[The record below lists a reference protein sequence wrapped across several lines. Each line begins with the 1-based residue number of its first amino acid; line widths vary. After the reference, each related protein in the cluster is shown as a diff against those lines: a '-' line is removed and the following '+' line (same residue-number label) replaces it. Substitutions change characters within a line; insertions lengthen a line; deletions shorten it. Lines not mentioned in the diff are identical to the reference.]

1 MLFVEPAKVISDA
14 GIYSLVLK
22 ADVQK
27 LKTILK
33 WLVFNEETRQVYKKA
48 NGLQAESLILK
59 GVHKCLLAYNGFA

>member
-33 WLVFNEETRQVYKKA
+33 WLVLMKRLGKSTKKPMVCKQ
-48 NGLQAESLILK
+48 N
-59 GVHKCLLAYNGFA
+59 H